1 MVTNRYIPAGRTSLV
16 KKESG
21 PLQLQ
26 TEYTYRPYPRI
37 TTTIL
42 NSGQVL
48 HKIEKRLPRLVDSAE
63 ELARMEEII
72 RHQHAEVERIVQLQD
87 VPQTAVSPQDQ
98 TPPPQSSEME
108 TEESPNGLRESLREV
123 PGVEHIYRLSNDG
136 TFHGQ
141 ATAHQFRKAFAA
153 IFKGLHD
160 LLTLFD
166 ELPGP
171 GPRRRRGVYE
181 VERDRLYLISTGDEC
196 LFVTVSRVDGKT
208 DYERALKEAAF
219 GQWGP
224 DFVYDD
230 HAV

>member
-1 MVTNRYIPAGRTSLV
+1 MATNRYIPAGRTSLV
-16 KKESG
+16 QKESG

-48 HKIEKRLPRLVDSAE
+48 HKIEKRLPRVVDSAE
-63 ELARMEEII
+63 ELTRMEEII
-72 RHQHAEVERIVQLQD
+72 RHQHAEVEQIVQLQD
-87 VPQTAVSPQDQ
+87 VPPTAGSPQDQ
-98 TPPPQSSEME
+98 TPPAQSSKME
-108 TEESPNGLRESLREV
+108 TEESLNGLKESLREV

-136 TFHGQ
+136 TFHAQ
-141 ATAHQFRKAFAA
+141 ATAHQFKKAFAT
-153 IFKGLHD
+153 IFKGLHE

-181 VERDRLYLISTGDEC
+181 VERDRLYLVSTGDEC
-196 LFVTVSRVDGKT
+196 LFVTVGRADPDT
-208 DYERALKEAAF
+208 DYEKAFKKAAF

-224 DFVYDD
+224 DFIESSD
-230 HAV
+230 

>member
-1 MVTNRYIPAGRTSLV
+1 MATNRYIPAGRTSLV
-16 KKESG
+16 RKESG

-87 VPQTAVSPQDQ
+87 VPQTAASPQDQ

-196 LFVTVSRVDGKT
+196 LFVTVNRVDLNT
-208 DYERALKEAAF
+208 DYEKTLKEAAF

-224 DFVYDD
+224 DFIEPSD
-230 HAV
+230 

>member
-1 MVTNRYIPAGRTSLV
+1 MATNRYIPAGRTSLV
-16 KKESG
+16 KRESG

-48 HKIEKRLPRLVDSAE
+48 HKIEKRLPRVVASAQ
-63 ELARMEEII
+63 ELTRMEEII

-87 VPQTAVSPQDQ
+87 VPQRAGSPQEQ
-98 TPPPQSSEME
+98 TPPAQSPEME
-108 TEESPNGLRESLREV
+108 SEESPSGLRESLRKV

-141 ATAHQFRKAFAA
+141 ATAHQFKKAFAT

-171 GPRRRRGVYE
+171 GPRRRRGIYE
-181 VERDRLYLISTGDEC
+181 VERNRLYLISTGDEC
-196 LFVTVSRVDGKT
+196 LFVTVNRTDLNT
-208 DYERALKEAAF
+208 DYEKALKEAVF
-219 GQWGP
+219 GR
-224 DFVYDD
+224 
-230 HAV
+230 

>member
-1 MVTNRYIPAGRTSLV
+1 MATNRYIPAGRTSLV
-16 KKESG
+16 RKESG

-48 HKIEKRLPRLVDSAE
+48 HKIEKRLPRVVASAE
-63 ELARMEEII
+63 ELTRMEEII
-72 RHQHAEVERIVQLQD
+72 RHQHAEVEKIVQLQD
-87 VPQTAVSPQDQ
+87 VPPTAASPQNQ
-98 TPPPQSSEME
+98 TPPARSPEIE
-108 TEESPNGLRESLREV
+108 TEESSNGIRESLREV
-123 PGVEHIYRLSNDG
+123 PGVKHIYRLRNDG
-136 TFHGQ
+136 TFYGQ
-141 ATAHQFRKAFAA
+141 ATAQQFKKAFAA
-153 IFKGLHD
+153 IFKGLND

-181 VERDRLYLISTGDEC
+181 IERGRLYLISTGDEC
-196 LFVTVSRVDGKT
+196 LFVTVNRTDLNT
-208 DYERALKEAAF
+208 DYEKAFKKAAF

-224 DFVYDD
+224 DYVESVD
-230 HAV
+230 

>member
-1 MVTNRYIPAGRTSLV
+1 MATNRYIPAGRTSLV
-16 KKESG
+16 QKESG

-48 HKIEKRLPRLVDSAE
+48 HKIEKRLPRVVDSAE

-72 RHQHAEVERIVQLQD
+72 KHQHAEVEQIIQLQD
-87 VPQTAVSPQDQ
+87 APPTAASPQDQ
-98 TPPPQSSEME
+98 TLPAQSSKME
-108 TEESPNGLRESLREV
+108 TEESLNGLKESLREV

-136 TFHGQ
+136 IFHGQ
-141 ATAHQFRKAFAA
+141 VTAHQFKKAFAA
-153 IFKGLHD
+153 IFKGLHE

-166 ELPGP
+166 ELPGQ

-181 VERDRLYLISTGDEC
+181 VERNRLYLISTGDEC
-196 LFVTVSRVDGKT
+196 LFVTVGRGDPDT
-208 DYERALKEAAF
+208 DYEKAFKKAAF

-224 DFVYDD
+224 DFIESVD
-230 HAV
+230 